1 MLAPCLMPTAPTRLL
16 ATLLFKRL
24 ARPGVDFI
32 KLGLQ
37 RRAEHPNFVKHPN
50 AGRNIRHPTS
60 QQNQQKIRL
69 VIKFIFLVH
78 LFIPGIAVDQLLH
91 VVHLS
96 GEEWRLED
104 LVDFDVADAGGV
116 AHLVAQVALVTPAVG
131 HDGLDD
137 LNSNLKKKYLGYG
150 KLG

>member
-1 MLAPCLMPTAPTRLL
+1 M
-16 ATLLFKRL
+16 
-24 ARPGVDFI
+24 
-32 KLGLQ
+32 
-37 RRAEHPNFVKHPN
+37 
-50 AGRNIRHPTS
+50 
-60 QQNQQKIRL
+60 
-69 VIKFIFLVH
+69 
-78 LFIPGIAVDQLLH
+78 FIPGIAVDQLLH

-116 AHLVAQVALVTPAVG
+116 AHLVAQVALVTTAVG
-131 HDGLDD
+131 HHGLDD